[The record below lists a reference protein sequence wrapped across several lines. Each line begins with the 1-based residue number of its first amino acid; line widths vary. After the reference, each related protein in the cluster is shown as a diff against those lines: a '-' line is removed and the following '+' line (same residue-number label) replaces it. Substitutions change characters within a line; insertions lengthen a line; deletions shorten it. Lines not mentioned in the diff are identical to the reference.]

1 MKKLVTYYSMLA
13 FALIV
18 GVNATA
24 QGSLG
29 DGIVIDAKGSGER
42 SIKPSSKIATEPKL
56 ILDTTQKQLKMNYVF
71 YEYMAPS
78 AFTVDTIKPAKVKIV
93 DPLDRL
99 KQGYLKAGIGMYLT
113 PLVDF
118 HYNSERSRHNNWGVN
133 YNHFSSH
140 QAVSKDFGYSGL
152 SQNHADIFYKHFLD
166 HMSIR
171 GDLYYD
177 RDVNYFYG
185 FNTSDTTIERD
196 IIKQR
201 FQTIG
206 GKARIASYLQD
217 IPEFNYN
224 GEVGF
229 RNYRDSSRADENK
242 FNLGGRVQT
251 IIDEELYGIDGELL
265 INSYNAANSR
275 PLAMDSGF
283 VESETRQTNG
293 VLKLAPHV
301 ITNRDRLKARVG
313 LDIAVNMGNSSSFHF
328 YPNAEFK
335 YSFHDIFIP
344 YVGVNGNLKQN
355 TFYSL
360 SQENPFIL
368 SSVNLR
374 NTNTKYNV
382 YGGVRGSISNK
393 TSFNLSA
400 SKSRVVDMPL
410 YFTDTT
416 YSFGNRFDVLYD
428 TLDIFNV
435 TGQMSYQLGDKLN
448 VYGKAE
454 YNLYSTVNQAYAWNL
469 SPIEVTLGGI
479 YDLQDKIIVRGDIF
493 FVGNRNAKVLDTTI
507 NNVQKEGSDYF
518 VELKPFVDFNLGF
531 EYRYTKRF
539 SLFLNFNNI
548 ISQRYRRYYQYPNQG
563 LNIMGGLTVD
573 F

>member
-1 MKKLVTYYSMLA
+1 MLLA
-13 FALIV
+13 FTLIV
-18 GVNATA
+18 GGNVIA
-24 QGSLG
+24 QGLG
-29 DGIVIDAKGSGER
+29 DGVVITSQTEGTR
-42 SIKPSSKIATEPKL
+42 NIKPSSKIATEPTL
-56 ILDTTQKQLKMNYVF
+56 ILDTTKKQLKMNYVF

-78 AFTVDTIKPAKVKIV
+78 EFTVDTIKPAKVKII

-99 KQGYLKAGIGMYLT
+99 KRGYLKAGIGMYLT
-113 PLVDF
+113 PLVEL
-118 HYNSERSRHNNWGVN
+118 HYGSERSRHNNWGIN

-152 SQNHADIFYKHFLD
+152 SQNHADVFYKHFLD

-185 FNTSDTTIERD
+185 FNTSDTSIDRD

-224 GEVGF
+224 GEIGF
-229 RNYRDSSRADENK
+229 RNYRDSNRANENK
-242 FNLGGRVQT
+242 FNIGGRVQT

-265 INSYNAANSR
+265 INSYNATVNT
-275 PLAMDSGF
+275 PLIPDSTF
-283 VESETRQTNG
+283 VSTDRRQTNG

-313 LDIAVNMGNSSSFHF
+313 LDIAIDMGSSTGFHF

-360 SQENPFIL
+360 TQENPFML
-368 SSVNLR
+368 SSVELK

-410 YFTDTT
+410 YFSDTT
-416 YSFGNRFDVLYD
+416 YSIGNRFDVVYD
-428 TLDIFNV
+428 TLDIFNI
-435 TGQMSYQLGDKLN
+435 TGQLSYKLGDKLN
-448 VYGKAE
+448 VFGKAE
-454 YNLYSTVNQAYAWNL
+454 YNMYSTVNQAYAWNL

-507 NNVQKEGSDYF
+507 NDVQKEGSDYF
-518 VELKPFVDFNLGF
+518 VQLKPFVDFNLGF